1 MKKIT
6 IELTGPE
13 SIDLATYSSASV
25 KKINENFSLTEKQKY
40 HEVRVKNLFTK
51 IIEQINKQFTFF
63 ELEKIFDEMENDEK
77 IYNLLKDN

>member
-13 SIDLATYSSASV
+13 SVDLATYSSASINKIMENCIRS
-25 KKINENFSLTEKQKY
+25 KKPKF
-40 HEVRVKNLFTK
+40 HEVRVKNLFIK
-51 IIEQINKQFTFF
+51 IFAQIEKQINEEEVEQ
-63 ELEKIFDEMENDEK
+63 IFDEMENDEK

>member
-13 SIDLATYSSASV
+13 SIDLATYSSASIN
-25 KKINENFSLTEKQKY
+25 KIMKSFSCSKRQKY
-40 HEVRVKNLFTK
+40 HEVRVKNLFIK
-51 IIEQINKQFTFF
+51 ILSQIDKQIN
-63 ELEKIFDEMENDEK
+63 EEDVEKIFDEMENDEK

>member
-25 KKINENFSLTEKQKY
+25 KKINESFNLTKREKF
-40 HEVRVKNLFTK
+40 HEVRVKNLFIK
-51 IIEQINKQFTFF
+51 ILDQIDKQFNDKEAQQIF
-63 ELEKIFDEMENDEK
+63 EDMAQEEK
-77 IYNLLKDN
+77 IYKLVNDN

>member
-13 SIDLATYSSASV
+13 SVDLATYSSASIN
-25 KKINENFSLTEKQKY
+25 KIVENFKLTEKKKY
-40 HEVRVKNLFTK
+40 HQVRVKNLFTK
-51 IIEQINKQFTFF
+51 IIKQINKQVTFF
-63 ELEKIFDEMENDEK
+63 ELEEIFDEMENDEK

>member
-13 SIDLATYSSASV
+13 SVDLATYSSASIN
-25 KKINENFSLTEKQKY
+25 KIIENFSLTEKKKY
-40 HEVRVKNLFTK
+40 HQVRVKNLFTK
-51 IIEQINKQFTFF
+51 IIKQIEKQINEEEAEQIF
-63 ELEKIFDEMENDEK
+63 EEMEKDEK